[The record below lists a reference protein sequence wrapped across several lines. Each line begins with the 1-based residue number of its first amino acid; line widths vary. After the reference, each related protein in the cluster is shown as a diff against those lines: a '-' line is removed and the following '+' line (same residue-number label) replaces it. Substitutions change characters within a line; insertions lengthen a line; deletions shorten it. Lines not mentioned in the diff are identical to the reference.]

1 MNIKKA
7 YFREVKEISGMN
19 PVSVIELLC
28 KRLIADIKK
37 GPKAKTNKC
46 ERNWSSLPKCCIP
59 SIITTE
65 NLCKENG
72 LVLADIKYMLRNI
85 TI

>member
-46 ERNWSSLPKCCIP
+46 EGNWSSLPKCCIP

-65 NLCKENG
+65 NLCKKIINS
-72 LVLADIKYMLRNI
+72 KYLQSTARD
-85 TI
+85 T

>member
-1 MNIKKA
+1 
-7 YFREVKEISGMN
+7 MN
-19 PVSVIELLC
+19 PVSVIEFLC

-59 SIITTE
+59 SIVTTE
-65 NLCKENG
+65 NLCKYKWAGSGRHYAQVKEYYN
-72 LVLADIKYMLRNI
+72 LNY
-85 TI
+85 